1 MNTVRGFQV
10 FSPIGFMMYPCNFG
24 KFCKDCDSCDVSQN
38 AGYFDKVNRD
48 VIAFYIHDYVEG
60 INEKYKYIPFLNKFN
75 KLT

>member
-24 KFCKDCDSCDVSQN
+24 KFCKDCETCDVSQN
-38 AGYFDKVNRD
+38 SGYFDKLNRD

-60 INEKYKYIPFLNKFN
+60 NYNSLSVFLLKKNV
-75 KLT
+75 